1 MARNLTYDHILAMR
15 RADMQAAVDAVPE
28 FETVTAHVPVVD
40 PKTNK
45 PKVDAEGF
53 AILAEKKL
61 LKRDVVRAQWADKI
75 KPDEDRAHD
84 RY

>member
-1 MARNLTYDHILAMR
+1 MARNLTYDHILSMR
-15 RADMQAAVDAVPE
+15 RAEMQAAIDAVPE
-28 FETVTAHVPVVD
+28 FETVTVNVPAL
-40 PKTNK
+40 
-45 PKVDAEGF
+45 DAKGNVKKD
-53 AILAEKKL
+53 ADGIPMLVEKKL